1 MKKLA
6 VLFLSASILLS
17 AASCSGNG
25 DVTTF
30 SESKPVSTDTSA
42 VTDAE
47 TEALTD
53 ALTDA
58 ETEAVTEAETDAVT
72 EMETDAV
79 TEEEKELTLGNVDG
93 NTYKSDFIGIGCTL
107 DDDGWVFYDDEQIAQ
122 INGITQSYYDE
133 DYLEKVKN
141 AAVYTDMYAVNQ
153 ETASTINVS
162 FQKGTKMAVLLTD
175 IDKALTSSVGA
186 TESTFANM
194 GGKNFKYELCDVK
207 IGDETFRGM
216 DIYVELNGVPVYETM
231 FCIKCG
237 EYFVFV
243 CVGTFGEDTTDGVL
257 DTFFIID

>member
-6 VLFLSASILLS
+6 VLFISAAILLS

-25 DVTTF
+25 EVTT
-30 SESKPVSTDTSA
+30 SPESKPVSTDTSA

-58 ETEAVTEAETDAVT
+58 VTEAETDAETGAVT

-107 DDDGWVFYDDEQIAQ
+107 DDDGWVFYNDEQIAQ
-122 INGITQSYYDE
+122 INGITQSYLDKE
-133 DYLEKVKN
+133 YLEQVKN
-141 AAVYTDMYAVNQ
+141 AKVFYDMYAVNQ
-153 ETASTINVS
+153 ETSSTINITLE
-162 FQKGTKMAVLLTD
+162 KGTKLAVLLTD
-175 IDKALTSSVGA
+175 IDKVLTNSTVSIESS
-186 TESTFANM
+186 FANM

-207 IGDETFRGM
+207 IGDETFKGM
-216 DIYVELNGVPVYETM
+216 DIYVEINDVPIYETM

-237 EYFVFV
+237 EYLAYV
-243 CVGTFGEDTTDGVL
+243 CVGTYFEDTTGDIL
-257 DTFFIID
+257 ETFFIVD